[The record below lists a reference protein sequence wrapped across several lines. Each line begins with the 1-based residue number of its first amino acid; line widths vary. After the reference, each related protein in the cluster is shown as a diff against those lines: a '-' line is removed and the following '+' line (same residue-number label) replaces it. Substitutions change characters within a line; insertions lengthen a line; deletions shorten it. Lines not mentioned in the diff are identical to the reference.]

1 MNQIIQKISKK
12 YNIDP
17 AFLKAFIEVESGGKG
32 FDSNGKILIQFE
44 PTWFKK
50 LASIEL
56 NNFQSTSPDKR
67 NPDLVNKWNLIINNK
82 ISVQS
87 KEWEAFN
94 AAFSINSKAAMES
107 TSIGLGQIMGLHWK
121 RLGYVSVDEMWDCA
135 KSGLECQIEQ
145 IVKFLITDKRMLE
158 ALKKLDFHLIATY
171 YNGAGYKK
179 LAESVGREPYNI
191 SLEKAYKKYKG
202 TL

>member
-1 MNQIIQKISKK
+1 MNQIIQKIAKK

-44 PTWFKK
+44 PVWFKK
-50 LASIEL
+50 LAQTEL
-56 NNFQSTSPDKR
+56 NEFKSTPKDKQ
-67 NPDLVNKWNLIINNK
+67 NPDLINKWDTITSNK
-82 ISVQS
+82 VSIQS

-94 AAFSINSKAAMES
+94 AAFSINPKAAMES
-107 TSIGLGQIMGLHWK
+107 TSIGLGQIMGLHWG
-121 RLGYVSVDEMWDCA
+121 RLGYNSVDEMRDCA
-135 KSGLECQIEQ
+135 KSGLECQVEQ
-145 IVKFLITDKRMLE
+145 IVKFLITDKRMLT

-179 LAESVGREPYNI
+179 LAESIGREPYNI